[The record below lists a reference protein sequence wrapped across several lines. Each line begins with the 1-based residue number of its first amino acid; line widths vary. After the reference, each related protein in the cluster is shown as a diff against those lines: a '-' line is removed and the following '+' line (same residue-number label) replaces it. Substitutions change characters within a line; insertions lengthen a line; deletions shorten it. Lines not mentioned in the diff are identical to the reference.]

1 MQKLGLDVAAG
12 EINDM
17 MLKFDKNKMIAGE
30 MNYTEFLAA
39 GLQAKMEL
47 NKEVLWAAFK
57 YFDVE
62 NCGQISAEG
71 IQKAMM
77 KVGRDIT
84 VE

>member
-47 NKEVLWAAFK
+47 NKEVL
-57 YFDVE
+57 
-62 NCGQISAEG
+62 
-71 IQKAMM
+71 
-77 KVGRDIT
+77 
-84 VE
+84 